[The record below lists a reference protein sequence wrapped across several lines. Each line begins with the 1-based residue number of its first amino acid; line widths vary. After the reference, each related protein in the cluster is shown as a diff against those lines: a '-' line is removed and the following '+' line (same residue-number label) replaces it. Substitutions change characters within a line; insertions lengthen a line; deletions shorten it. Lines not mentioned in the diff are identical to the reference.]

1 MPGISVEADQ
11 KKAEAKQ
18 KEYEREYVRGT
29 IYDRNG
35 KAIAWTDEAG
45 GKRQYLD
52 GKAFS
57 NFLGYQ
63 SKIYGNSGV
72 ERSMNQY
79 LVHSASKESNKKGAD
94 LTLTI
99 DADLQM
105 EAYEMMK
112 KMKGSVVVMD
122 AKTGEILVLVSTPT
136 YDLPSLEDHW
146 QEVNEK
152 EGLLLSNAFRNP
164 VVPGSVFKLVTS
176 KAIIEN
182 HLENEIVEDEGYLV
196 VDGQKIRNYN
206 GNEYGSIDFKEG
218 FLHSSNVYFMDRGL
232 KLGNKIM
239 QEAGKSFLLGED
251 IPLDF
256 TTLHST
262 FSLKDA
268 SKNVLAATSFGQGET
283 LVTPLQMAMITQ
295 SIANGGLMMQP
306 YLFDHAINGKEKMV
320 YQGETKVLTETM
332 NEKTAATLT
341 EAMVEAGKYYDFTE
355 DYGQIAAKTGTAQ
368 RGDGTN
374 NAWMVTFAPANDPK
388 YVIVAN
394 QLSTNEIGRSM
405 MPVVE
410 ALYESLL
417 NQD

>member
-18 KEYEREYVRGT
+18 KEYEREYIRGT
-29 IYDRNG
+29 IYDRKG

-72 ERSMNQY
+72 ERTMNQY
-79 LVHSASKESNKKGAD
+79 LVHSASKESQKRGAD

-105 EAYEMMK
+105 KAYEKMK

-122 AKTGEILVLVSTPT
+122 AKTGEILTLVSSPT
-136 YDLPSLEDHW
+136 YDLNTLEENW

-164 VVPGSVFKLVTS
+164 VAPGSVFKLVTS

-182 HLENEIVEDEGYLV
+182 HLEKEVVDDKGYLV

-206 GNEYGSIDFKEG
+206 GNEYGSIDFMEA

-239 QEAGKSFLLGED
+239 QEAGESFLLGQD
-251 IPLDF
+251 ISLDF

-262 FSLKDA
+262 FSLKNA

-295 SIANGGLMMQP
+295 SIANNGVMMQP
-306 YLFDHAINGKEKMV
+306 YLFTSAVNGKEKIV
-320 YQGETKVLTETM
+320 YEGEQKVLTETM
-332 NEKTAATLT
+332 NEKTAATLKK
-341 EAMVEAGKYYDFTE
+341 AMVEAGEYYEFTE

-374 NAWMVTFAPANDPK
+374 NAWLVTFAPADDPK

-394 QLSTNEIGRSM
+394 QLSTKEIGKSM
-405 MPVVE
+405 MPVI
-410 ALYESLL
+410 ESLYQSL
-417 NQD
+417 LDEN